1 MDFFLKKHLRPGTP
15 APPASP
21 QLFLAADLLTVT
33 TPAAG
38 VFKHGVDRG
47 ALVKEGE
54 PIGVVADLDGTILA
68 ELRAPQ
74 DAVVHEMMPRRIVSA
89 GDAVYHL
96 AVVTGPVG

>member
-1 MDFFLKKHLRPGTP
+1 M
-15 APPASP
+15 
-21 QLFLAADLLTVT
+21 
-33 TPAAG
+33 
-38 VFKHGVDRG
+38 FKHGVDRG